1 MPEVVEVD
9 KELAGT
15 YNPALLLDNSVKMRV
30 RALTFQPN
38 LNNFM
43 FKKEVLAMEH
53 STAFGAAIPAYKSFI
68 GAPVNRDH
76 IMRDNNK
83 GDDYVIG
90 FVENAELMDDG
101 VYLDLVL
108 WKRIL
113 SDRELS
119 QIRNNKVSVSM
130 ETEYTA
136 PVLQYPSGKEVSYT
150 PGTPIPSGAVRTMS
164 SKSTVSFVGIAVL
177 FDGKAPA
184 DPKSKVIFAEN
195 AALTESITSE
205 ITQIDSI
212 VLPNNE
218 GASMSKEL
226 EELQAEIAAL
236 KAAKEQSDASVQELH
251 AMVQAKTSELDE
263 AQAKLS
269 NTYTELETK
278 SAELMALKKQAFMA
292 NIEVFFNLEG
302 MKDGPKAFLMQLFDW
317 YCYGC
322 TDPMKFED
330 VAENLIA
337 IGAAA
342 KPGVADTDDSA
353 EGETSSV
360 ADEEQ
365 STPENTDTAE
375 PETHTEQEIA
385 GENENTEEETTVTT
399 ETSTEETPAGDTTT
413 VVAEGTVAGST
424 VPPAVVEAANIS
436 GKSNSGDWS
445 FDPKLL

>member
-38 LNNFM
+38 LNGFM

-119 QIRNNKVSVSM
+119 QIRHNKVSVSM

-251 AMVQAKTSELDE
+251 AMVQAKSAELDD

-269 NTYTELETK
+269 NTYTELEMK

-292 NIEVFFNLEG
+292 NIEVYFNLEG
-302 MKDGPKAFLMQLFDW
+302 MEDGPKAFLMQLFDW

-322 TDPMKFED
+322 TDPMAFED

-353 EGETSSV
+353 EGETASV
-360 ADEEQ
+360 TDET
-365 STPENTDTAE
+365 STTTETTDTVE

-385 GENENTEEETTVTT
+385 SETENTEETTVTT
-399 ETSTEETPAGDTTT
+399 ENSTEETPAGDEAT
-413 VVAEGTVAGST
+413 VVAEGIAAGTTVT
-424 VPPAVVEAANIS
+424 PAVVEAANIS
-436 GKSNSGDWS
+436 GNSNSGVWS